1 MTIMRRRTFLS
12 GAAAAGV
19 SMLPALESSQRASG
33 PWDLVIRGGELIDP
47 SQQLRARRD
56 VAIHRGQIAAIE
68 PSVPA
73 AAARSI
79 SAAGLFV
86 VPGLVDIHA
95 HVYDRGA
102 AFGLSA
108 DAIAPLAGTTTFVD
122 AGTAGAN
129 TYQGLH
135 DWIIR
140 SAASRVLAFVNI
152 SRIGLAGM
160 PVGELL
166 NLNYAD
172 VDAAAAVAIAHRDVV
187 LGIKVRQGRAM
198 VGDNGLEPL
207 RRAIAAA
214 ERAGPGTRVM
224 CHIGDVPASLTE
236 LLDMLRPGDILT
248 HAYSGAGNN
257 VVQNGRL
264 LPAALAAKARGVLID
279 VGHGGASFDYTIAEP
294 AIEQGL
300 VPDTIGADLHSD
312 SIKTPGKPYLPWV
325 MSKMMRVGLT
335 LDQVIA
341 MTTINPARIIGR
353 VPKLGTLQ
361 VGAPADVTLMRII
374 DKPIAIPDAAGHT
387 RVGDSYLCPVETI
400 RAGRSLGRRA
410 PESFPYP

>member
-1 MTIMRRRTFLS
+1 MPSSLSRREFL
-12 GAAAAGV
+12 GAAAAGLSVV
-19 SMLPALESSQRASG
+19 SAPQDPAPAR
-33 PWDLVIRGGELIDP
+33 WDLVIRGGEVIDP

-56 VAIHRGQIAAIE
+56 IAIHRGLVAAVA
-68 PSVPA
+68 PSIPA
-73 AAARSI
+73 GAAVRTI
-79 SAAGLFV
+79 SAAGLMV
-86 VPGLVDIHA
+86 MPGLVDIHA
-95 HVYDRGA
+95 HVYDRAA

-108 DAIAPLAGTTTFVD
+108 DTLAPLAGTTTFVD

-129 TYQGLH
+129 TFQGLR

-140 SAASRVLAFVNI
+140 AARSRVLAFVNL

-172 VDAAAAVAIAHRDVV
+172 VAAAAVVVASHRDVV
-187 LGIKVRQGRAM
+187 LGVKVRQGRVM

-214 ERAGPGTRVM
+214 ERAGTGARVM

-257 VVQNGRL
+257 TVQNGRL

-312 SIKTPGKPYLPWV
+312 SIKTRGKPYLPWV
-325 MSKMMRVGLT
+325 MSKMMRLGLT
-335 LDQVIA
+335 LDQVVA

-361 VGAPADVTLMRII
+361 VGAPGDVTIMRMV
-374 DKPIAIPDAAGHT
+374 DTPIAIEDAAGHS
-387 RVGDSYLCPVETI
+387 RMGQGYLCPVETI
-400 RAGRSLGRRA
+400 RGGRSLGRRA
-410 PESFPYP
+410 PASFPYP